1 MSLTDIMSSSGLVRF
16 AEIALV
22 LFVIAFVLV
31 LAGIALSSAPDLEHT
46 AALPLQDDHPE
57 TGS

>member
-22 LFVIAFVLV
+22 LFVIAFVMALV
-31 LAGIALSSAPDLEHT
+31 AIVRTSAPDLEHT
-46 AALPLQDDHPE
+46 AGLPLDED
-57 TGS
+57 GGKS